1 MLCLQGGIVV
11 MRQTAKQLNRKRFLE
26 IGIIGLKLNRGFSQL
41 PFLRSIIA
49 VKTTWPFHGR
59 NNLFNLQL
67 FVTKKVLI
75 YLLANSSRETVGVQ
89 VIMVINHC
97 PISPCLFHS
106 SSYLMANNESAIF
119 SMNISCH

>member
-1 MLCLQGGIVV
+1 
-11 MRQTAKQLNRKRFLE
+11 MRQTAKQLNRKKFLE

-67 FVTKKVLI
+67 FVTKKSTNLFTSKFKQRNCRCSGHNGNKSLP
-75 YLLANSSRETVGVQ
+75 YFT
-89 VIMVINHC
+89 MF
-97 PISPCLFHS
+97 ISF
-106 SSYLMANNESAIF
+106 
-119 SMNISCH
+119 